1 MAQERPTSYAVIKV
15 VGVGG
20 GGTNAVNRMIE
31 AGLSNV
37 EFISLN
43 TDVQALDLSL
53 APIRLQLGEALTKG
67 LGAGGD
73 PELGR
78 ISAEESRQDLR
89 KLLEGADMVFITAG
103 MGGGTGTGAAPV
115 VAEIA
120 RDAGA
125 LTVGVVTR
133 PFSFE
138 GPWRQ
143 RLAEE
148 GIAALETRVGTT
160 IVIPNERLLAVAE
173 HHAKLTEAFRMAD
186 DTLRQAV
193 QGVADIITI
202 PGLINVDFADVKAI
216 MQDARAAIMGIGV
229 ATGENRAVAAAER
242 AIASPFLE
250 TSIDG
255 ARGILLNIS
264 ASSEL
269 TLNELYEAANVV
281 QRASDVED
289 AFIITGCVIDDSL
302 GEEVRVTVIAT
313 GFQAQQQ
320 RPATRDIGSSLSSR
334 FHSGPVGSQPPQR
347 DADTPPFL
355 RNRRAA

>member
-1 MAQERPTSYAVIKV
+1 MAQGQPTNHAVIKV

-31 AGLSNV
+31 TGLSNV
-37 EFISLN
+37 EFISVN

-53 APIRLQLGEALTKG
+53 APTRLQLGAALTKG
-67 LGAGGD
+67 LGAGGN
-73 PELGR
+73 PELGKNA
-78 ISAEESRQDLR
+78 AEESRQDLK
-89 KLLEGADMVFITAG
+89 KLLEGSDMVFITAG

-115 VAEIA
+115 VAAIA
-120 RDAGA
+120 KEVGA
-125 LTVGVVTR
+125 LSVGVVTR

-138 GPWRQ
+138 GPRRQ
-143 RLAEE
+143 HLADE
-148 GIAALETRVGTT
+148 GIAALETQVGTS
-160 IVIPNERLLAVAE
+160 IVIPNDRLLTVAE
-173 HHAKLTEAFRMAD
+173 RCSKLTEAFRLAD
-186 DTLRQAV
+186 DTLRQGV

-216 MQDARAAIMGIGV
+216 MQNARSAIMGIGV
-229 ATGENRAVAAAER
+229 ATGDNRAVKAAEM
-242 AIASPFLE
+242 AIASPLLE
-250 TSIDG
+250 TSIEG

-269 TLNELYEAANVV
+269 TLGELYEAANVV

-289 AFIITGCVIDDSL
+289 AFIITGCVIDDAL

-313 GFQAQQQ
+313 DFQAEPAQQ
-320 RPATRDIGSSLSSR
+320 PSS
-334 FHSGPVGSQPPQR
+334 FHSGPARSQPPQR
-347 DADTPPFL
+347 DLCFPPFL